1 MLLLLIENWVLVLL
15 LDWLFHL
22 RHLLSGRD
30 TLNWIVVPIGILLIW
45 FLANVALGRLAFLI
59 H

>member
-15 LDWLFHL
+15 LDWLFYL

-45 FLANVALGRLAFLI
+45 FLANVALGRLDLLI